1 MEFSLPDDLRMWRDA
16 VLDFAANEVRPQAA
30 ELAERHELHWDAL
43 RKGGAF
49 GLMGMTVPEAYG
61 GSELDTLA
69 QAVALEAL
77 GWGDA
82 GTALTI
88 EAHNC
93 LGLEPIVR
101 FGTEAQKR
109 TWLPRAVTGERLAAL
124 ALTEPQA
131 GSDLQG
137 IQTRAERD
145 RDGWVLTGQKMWIT
159 NADDAAFIV
168 VLARTRPE
176 RSSKAL
182 SMFIVPR
189 EAEGLHVG
197 PPERKMGLGTS
208 HSHALTFDRVRLPA
222 DALLGQEGR
231 GLHQALEIL
240 DGGRIGIAALS
251 VGIAQAAFEE
261 AHRYAQERHA
271 FGQPIAHFQAIQ
283 FMLADMATA
292 IHAARLMTYY
302 AAWLKDQGRPFA
314 QAAAMAKLYATEMA
328 EKVARDAIQ
337 IHGGYGYSRE
347 YPVERMY
354 RDVRLMTIG
363 EGTSEIQRL
372 VIARRL
378 LQGQTPKV
386 GLA

>member
-1 MEFSLPDDLRMWRDA
+1 MEFVLPNELRMWRDA

-30 ELAERHELHWDAL
+30 ELAERNELHWDAL

-61 GSELDTLA
+61 GSELDALA

-101 FGTEAQKR
+101 FGTEAQKQA
-109 TWLPRAVTGERLAAL
+109 WLPKAVTGERLAAL

-137 IQTRAERD
+137 IQTRAT
-145 RDGWVLTGQKMWIT
+145 RDGDAWVLTGQKMWIT

-189 EAEGLHVG
+189 EAKGLHVG

-208 HSHALTFDRVRLPA
+208 HSHALTLDGVRVPA

-231 GLHQALEIL
+231 GLHQALEVL

-251 VGIAQAAFEE
+251 VGVAQAAFEE
-261 AHRYAQERHA
+261 ALRYAQQREA
-271 FGQPIAHFQAIQ
+271 FGQPIAHLQAIQ

-347 YPVERMY
+347 YPVERLY

-378 LQGQTPKV
+378 LQGQMPKV

>member
-1 MEFSLPDDLRMWRDA
+1 MDFALSDELRMWRDA
-16 VLDFAANEVRPQAA
+16 VLDFAAREVRPQAA
-30 ELAERHELHWDAL
+30 ALAEEGVLHWDAL

-77 GWGDA
+77 GWGDP
-82 GTALTI
+82 GTALTV

-93 LGLEPIVR
+93 LGLEPVVR
-101 FGTEAQKR
+101 FGTEEQKR

-137 IQTRAERD
+137 IQTRAERTAE
-145 RDGWVLTGQKMWIT
+145 GWVLQGQKMWIT
-159 NADDAAFIV
+159 NADAAAFLV

-189 EAEGLHVG
+189 DAKGLHVG

-231 GLHQALEIL
+231 GLHQTLEIL

-251 VGIAQAAFEE
+251 VGVAQAAFEE
-261 AHRYAQERHA
+261 AQRYAQERQA

-292 IHAARLMTYY
+292 IHGARLMVYY
-302 AAWLKDQGRPFA
+302 AAWLKDQGQPFA
-314 QAAAMAKLYATEMA
+314 QAAAMAKLFATEMA

-347 YPVERMY
+347 YPVERLY

-378 LQGQTPKV
+378 LQGQLPRI

>member
-1 MEFSLPDDLRMWRDA
+1 MDFALTDELRMWRDA
-16 VLDFAANEVRPQAA
+16 VLDFAAKEVRPQAA
-30 ELAERHELHWDAL
+30 ELAEHHQLHWDAL

-61 GSELDTLA
+61 GSDLDTLA

-82 GTALTI
+82 GTALTV

-101 FGTEAQKR
+101 FGTEAQKQ

-137 IQTRAERD
+137 IQTRATRD
-145 RDGWVLTGQKMWIT
+145 GDGWVLNGQKMWIT
-159 NADDAAFIV
+159 NAGAAAFIV

-189 EAEGLHVG
+189 EAQGLHVG

-208 HSHALTFDRVRLPA
+208 HSHALTFDQVRLPA

-231 GLHQALEIL
+231 GLHQTLEIL

-251 VGIAQAAFEE
+251 VGIAQAAFDE
-261 AHRYAQERHA
+261 ARRYAQERQA

-292 IHAARLMTYY
+292 IHAARLMVYY

-378 LQGQTPKV
+378 LQGQAPRV

>member
-1 MEFSLPDDLRMWRDA
+1 
-16 VLDFAANEVRPQAA
+16 
-30 ELAERHELHWDAL
+30 
-43 RKGGAF
+43 
-49 GLMGMTVPEAYG
+49 
-61 GSELDTLA
+61 
-69 QAVALEAL
+69 
-77 GWGDA
+77 
-82 GTALTI
+82 
-88 EAHNC
+88 
-93 LGLEPIVR
+93 
-101 FGTEAQKR
+101 
-109 TWLPRAVTGERLAAL
+109 
-124 ALTEPQA
+124 
-131 GSDLQG
+131 
-137 IQTRAERD
+137 
-145 RDGWVLTGQKMWIT
+145 
-159 NADDAAFIV
+159 
-168 VLARTRPE
+168 
-176 RSSKAL
+176 
-182 SMFIVPR
+182 
-189 EAEGLHVG
+189 
-197 PPERKMGLGTS
+197 MGLGTS
-208 HSHALTFDRVRLPA
+208 HSHALTFDQVRLPA

-231 GLHQALEIL
+231 GLHQTLEIL

-251 VGIAQAAFEE
+251 VGIAQAAFDE
-261 AHRYAQERHA
+261 ARRYAQERQA

-292 IHAARLMTYY
+292 IHAARLMVYY

-378 LQGQTPKV
+378 LQGQAPKV

>member
-1 MEFSLPDDLRMWRDA
+1 MDFALSDELRMWRDA
-16 VLDFAANEVRPQAA
+16 VLDFAAKEVRPQAA
-30 ELAERHELHWDAL
+30 ALAEQHALHWDAL

-61 GSELDTLA
+61 GSELETLA

-77 GWGDA
+77 GWGDP
-82 GTALTI
+82 GTALTV

-93 LGLEPIVR
+93 LGLEPVVR
-101 FGTEAQKR
+101 FGTEEQKR

-137 IQTRAERD
+137 IQTRAERTAE
-145 RDGWVLTGQKMWIT
+145 GWVLQGQKMWIT
-159 NADDAAFIV
+159 NADAAAFIV

-189 EAEGLHVG
+189 DAEGLHVG

-208 HSHALTFDRVRLPA
+208 HSHALTFDRVRLPE

-231 GLHQALEIL
+231 GLHQTLEIL

-251 VGIAQAAFEE
+251 VGVAQAAFEE
-261 AHRYAQERHA
+261 AQRYAQERQA

-292 IHAARLMTYY
+292 IHAARLMVYY
-302 AAWLKDQGRPFA
+302 AAWLKDQGQPFA
-314 QAAAMAKLYATEMA
+314 QAAAMAKLFATEMA

-347 YPVERMY
+347 YPVERLY

-378 LQGQTPKV
+378 LQGQLPRI

>member
-1 MEFSLPDDLRMWRDA
+1 MDFALTDELRMWRDA

-61 GSELDTLA
+61 GSELDALA

-109 TWLPRAVTGERLAAL
+109 TWLPKAVTGERLAAL

-137 IQTRAERD
+137 VQTRAERD
-145 RDGWVLTGQKMWIT
+145 GDGWVLTGQKMWIT

-176 RSSKAL
+176 RNSKAL

-231 GLHQALEIL
+231 GLHQALEVL

-302 AAWLKDQGRPFA
+302 AAWLKDQGQPFA

>member
-1 MEFSLPDDLRMWRDA
+1 MDFALTDELRMWRDA

-61 GSELDTLA
+61 GSELDALA

-109 TWLPRAVTGERLAAL
+109 TWLPKAVTGERLAAL

-137 IQTRAERD
+137 VQTRAERD
-145 RDGWVLTGQKMWIT
+145 GDGWVLTGQKMWIT

-208 HSHALTFDRVRLPA
+208 HSHALTFDRVRLPT

-261 AHRYAQERHA
+261 AHRYAQERQA

-302 AAWLKDQGRPFA
+302 AAWLKDQGQPFA

>member
-1 MEFSLPDDLRMWRDA
+1 MDFSLPDDLRMWRDA

-61 GSELDTLA
+61 GSELDALA

-109 TWLPRAVTGERLAAL
+109 TWLPKAVTGERLAAL

-137 IQTRAERD
+137 IRTRAERD

-231 GLHQALEIL
+231 GLHQALEVL

-292 IHAARLMTYY
+292 IHAARLMIYY

>member
-1 MEFSLPDDLRMWRDA
+1 MDFSLTDELRMWRDA
-16 VLDFAANEVRPQAA
+16 VLDFAAKEVRPQAA
-30 ELAERHELHWDAL
+30 ELAERNELHWHAL

-49 GLMGMTVPEAYG
+49 GLMGMTVPETYG
-61 GSELDTLA
+61 GSALNTLGL
-69 QAVALEAL
+69 VLALEAL

-101 FGTEAQKR
+101 FGSEAQKR
-109 TWLPRAVTGERLAAL
+109 TWLPQAVTGEHLAAL

-137 IQTRAERD
+137 IQTRATRTA
-145 RDGWVLTGQKMWIT
+145 DGWVLQGQKMWIT
-159 NADDAAFIV
+159 NAADAAFLV

-176 RSSKAL
+176 RSSKSL

-189 EAEGLHVG
+189 QAPGLHVG

-208 HSHALTFDRVRLPA
+208 HSHALTLEQVHVPA

-231 GLHQALEIL
+231 GLHQALAIL
-240 DGGRIGIAALS
+240 DGGRIGIAALA
-251 VGIAQAAFEE
+251 VGVAQAAFEE
-261 AHRYAQERHA
+261 AQRYAQERQA

-292 IHAARLMTYY
+292 IHGARLMVYY
-302 AAWLKDQGRPFA
+302 AAWLRDQGQPFA

-347 YPVERMY
+347 YPVERFY

-378 LQGQTPKV
+378 LQGQMPQI